1 MTYWFEKQA
10 QQNEPMPDNLTEQEA
25 LIYSFLRNLYW
36 SLQRGLITAEQA
48 QKEKKKETSNVNVG
62 RIAQDAQWPPN
73 GQ

>member
-36 SLQRGLITAEQA
+36 SL
-48 QKEKKKETSNVNVG
+48 
-62 RIAQDAQWPPN
+62 
-73 GQ
+73 